1 MLFSR
6 LFVILILLGIIP
18 ISIAALFGGAFYM
31 FVIYNALLAALFLI
45 DLVITPRPRFV
56 TAERICEEKLS
67 LGVENEI
74 GFRVRNSSNYALQ
87 LMLRDDI
94 PPYFA
99 VRNQPVR
106 IRVGPHEEAAGS
118 FWVTPKKRGEFV
130 FGRVA
135 CRYSGILR
143 LCTKSTVFLLERS
156 YKVYPNLKDLRK
168 YSLAAIKKSNLL
180 QGSRRSRD
188 FNLGTEFESLREY
201 NTGDDYRKIN
211 WQATARRSKLIVN
224 NYEPEKNQQIFV
236 LLDSS
241 RVMNSEIEYVK
252 KLDYAINSAFVLADF
267 VTRKGD
273 NAGLLVF
280 DSEVRRFVKP
290 GKGTGHFQLIAE
302 NLYNVEEN
310 LVTADY
316 ENALT
321 YLTGQQKRRSLLC
334 IFTELFNKEEALRL
348 AAVLKSIARNHVPL
362 VVTIRDP
369 RIHQLANAT
378 IRQTRDVFVK
388 GAASRLEEE
397 RDKVQRVLRDSG
409 IACMDIEPDSLSV
422 EVINKYL
429 NMKASLQV

>member
-1 MLFSR
+1 
-6 LFVILILLGIIP
+6 
-18 ISIAALFGGAFYM
+18 
-31 FVIYNALLAALFLI
+31 
-45 DLVITPRPRFV
+45 
-56 TAERICEEKLS
+56 
-67 LGVENEI
+67 
-74 GFRVRNSSNYALQ
+74 
-87 LMLRDDI
+87 
-94 PPYFA
+94 
-99 VRNQPVR
+99 
-106 IRVGPHEEAAGS
+106 
-118 FWVTPKKRGEFV
+118 
-130 FGRVA
+130 
-135 CRYSGILR
+135 
-143 LCTKSTVFLLERS
+143 
-156 YKVYPNLKDLRK
+156 
-168 YSLAAIKKSNLL
+168 
-180 QGSRRSRD
+180 
-188 FNLGTEFESLREY
+188 
-201 NTGDDYRKIN
+201 
-211 WQATARRSKLIVN
+211 
-224 NYEPEKNQQIFV
+224 
-236 LLDSS
+236 
-241 RVMNSEIEYVK
+241 
-252 KLDYAINSAFVLADF
+252 
-267 VTRKGD
+267 
-273 NAGLLVF
+273 
-280 DSEVRRFVKP
+280 VRRFVKP

-310 LVTADY
+310 VVTADY